1 VQNNAEALQWYQD
14 ADTPCALNYA
24 GICYANG
31 RGVIKSASGAAA
43 KYREAAVRGDANA
56 QFNLGCMY
64 KTCAYGPGAVQDDP
78 TEQRWCRLV
87 GHGSIE
93 SLREDGY
100 GAEQDVPLAIRFAA
114 RWFGLAASQGH
125 AGAQASIDLLLG
137 EGHSLEQDVP
147 WLCGGVEQ
155 DVPSWQHC
163 NPSWEYRVGPTHYID
178 PRGPCWG
185 FQSVHSSP
193 SVAPSVALSSE
204 TTKEWRHIFDYGCGH
219 LPPSKLVDPAA

>member
-1 VQNNAEALQWYQD
+1 MKQRWLWMDENPALAARYSPTNFGFQMELDRRRAYARAREGHTDAIVQNNAEALQYNQD

-125 AGAQASIDLLLG
+125 AGAQASTDLLLG

-155 DVPSWQHC
+155 NVPSWQHC
-163 NPSWEYRVGPTHYID
+163 NPSWEYR
-178 PRGPCWG
+178 CW
-185 FQSVHSSP
+185 SHS
-193 SVAPSVALSSE
+193 L
-204 TTKEWRHIFDYGCGH
+204 Y
-219 LPPSKLVDPAA
+219 